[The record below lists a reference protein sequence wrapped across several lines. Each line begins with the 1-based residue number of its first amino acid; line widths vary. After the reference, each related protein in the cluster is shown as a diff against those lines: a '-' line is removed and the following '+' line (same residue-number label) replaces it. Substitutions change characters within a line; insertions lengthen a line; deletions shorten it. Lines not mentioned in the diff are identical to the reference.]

1 MRDTSLSLLA
11 RLRDEPAAPDWQRFT
26 EIYDPLMRGWLTRRG
41 VQDQDVDDIVQN
53 ILTIVIQRMSGFQHN
68 GRVGAFRTWLR
79 STTVNCLRDYWR
91 TNRRRLAGAGGSD
104 AQEWIE
110 QLADPD
116 SAMSRE
122 WDAEHDRHVM
132 RKLLEL
138 LREEFEPRTWLAF
151 QRFALDNVP
160 AAEVAKELGMTP
172 NAVWIARSRV
182 VARLKQEC
190 AELLDDE
197 V

>member
-1 MRDTSLSLLA
+1 MRDTSLSLLD

-26 EIYDPLMRGWLTRRG
+26 EIYDPVMRSWLARRG
-41 VQDQDVDDIVQN
+41 VQDQDIDDIVQN
-53 ILTIVIQRMSGFQHN
+53 ILTVVIQRMATFQHN

-91 TNRRRLAGAGGSD
+91 TNKRRMVGAGGSD
-104 AQEWIE
+104 AHEWIE

-116 SAMSRE
+116 SETSRE
-122 WDAEHDRHVM
+122 WDEEHDRHVM

-138 LREEFEPRTWLAF
+138 LRDEFEPRTWLAF

-190 AELLDDE
+190 AGLLEDDT
-197 V
+197 